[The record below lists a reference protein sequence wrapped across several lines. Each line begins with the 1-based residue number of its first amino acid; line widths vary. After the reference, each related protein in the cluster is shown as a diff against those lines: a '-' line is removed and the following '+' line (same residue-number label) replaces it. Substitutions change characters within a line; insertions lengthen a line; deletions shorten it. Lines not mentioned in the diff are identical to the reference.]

1 MSDPIYTDFVKQDT
15 ESLFENTGILNS
27 VANGVTDMAGRFNVI
42 AQGGNIHHGVQV
54 GFLHHRNLVD
64 FNNNTK
70 EIFNIMSVAGSFQI
84 IGSSDISNLIYNSDY
99 DLQEYDELKSTD
111 KAYHIFKTKFK
122 SAMMNPNIYI
132 TDFKC
137 GEIDGQ
143 PLRWGY
149 DDMMLGKNQGIT
161 FKSAMLQ
168 KKTVKLDMVCII
180 GGRFLEFSDNY
191 YFKINKKLL
200 YEKPSKESVENNLM
214 KSGTSEYSSG
224 DYMKFL
230 KRKFSI
236 AVMNNDIT
244 MQEKLVQY
252 FNSEIG
258 YWNKQNSDLKIVQL
272 VLEQKFREP
281 DLTLVV
287 SNLQIIKQNLS
298 VHISESTQKNMF
310 DISVYI
316 DKICKMKNKNK
327 MSIALETLVKK
338 LSTSINYNSL
348 QFIKSNNIV

>member
-1 MSDPIYTDFVKQDT
+1 
-15 ESLFENTGILNS
+15 
-27 VANGVTDMAGRFNVI
+27 
-42 AQGGNIHHGVQV
+42 
-54 GFLHHRNLVD
+54 
-64 FNNNTK
+64 
-70 EIFNIMSVAGSFQI
+70 
-84 IGSSDISNLIYNSDY
+84 
-99 DLQEYDELKSTD
+99 
-111 KAYHIFKTKFK
+111 
-122 SAMMNPNIYI
+122 
-132 TDFKC
+132 
-137 GEIDGQ
+137 
-143 PLRWGY
+143 
-149 DDMMLGKNQGIT
+149 
-161 FKSAMLQ
+161 MLQ

-180 GGRFLEFSDNY
+180 GGRYLEFSDNY

-200 YEKPSKESVENNLM
+200 YEKPSKISVENNLM
-214 KSGTSEYSSG
+214 KSGTSEYSTG